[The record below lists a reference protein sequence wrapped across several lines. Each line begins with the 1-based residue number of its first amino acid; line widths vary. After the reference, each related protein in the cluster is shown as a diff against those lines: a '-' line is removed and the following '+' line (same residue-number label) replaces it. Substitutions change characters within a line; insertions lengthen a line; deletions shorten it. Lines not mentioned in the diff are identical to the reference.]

1 MTNWSDTPPTVAGTY
16 WVRRRSDGEEQIGTL
31 DGESWYFKWP
41 YEDWFPANNPEQF
54 QFGYRIPTNGEMSQ
68 IDRERHALCEVAT
81 LCMNT
86 RAIMPEFRDIS
97 DYTEVVDIL
106 GAFLERLKELPGL
119 IQQFADSGYEARD
132 GESGEAGHRDYCQHG
147 RERAA
152 MTNWSDTPPTKAG
165 TYWVRRR
172 SDGEEQIGTLDG
184 ESWYFKWPYED

>member
-119 IQQFADSGYEARD
+119 IQQFADSGIVMANAIYTKRP
-132 GESGEAGHRDYCQHG
+132 
-147 RERAA
+147 ERQQAA
-152 MTNWSDTPPTKAG
+152 SKQRKDALAKINAILRG
-165 TYWVRRR
+165 A
-172 SDGEEQIGTLDG
+172 E
-184 ESWYFKWPYED
+184 